1 MYNDTSDGYEWQFRN
16 SQSNDVST
24 AGNWWGTNN
33 ETRIDASICDWTYD
47 TAWGNVTTS
56 PRLDGPA
63 PIPELPTVLLF
74 AVGLLLLAGYVWI
87 GRKT

>member
-33 ETRIDASICDWTYD
+33 ETRIDARASATGLTI
-47 TAWGNVTTS
+47 
-56 PRLDGPA
+56 
-63 PIPELPTVLLF
+63 LLG
-74 AVGLLLLAGYVWI
+74 A
-87 GRKT
+87 T